1 MQTYKENA
9 DVLTNLCK
17 LCILYTY
24 SSNLMNSEYSFW
36 YLYGSIKKK
45 KPAGDIGNMNE
56 RQDTAKRKRQKIT
69 DNKSEITERSGRY
82 DKAEKDVRE
91 QAEKQR
97 VRGRGIFGDRFDVAD
112 DGRHDAFGYNI
123 YGDRLG

>member
-1 MQTYKENA
+1 MLIYKETA
-9 DVLTNLCK
+9 YVLTNLCK

-24 SSNLMNSEYSFW
+24 SSNLVNSEYSFIRTDKEKSA
-36 YLYGSIKKK
+36 YKTV
-45 KPAGDIGNMNE
+45 NE
-56 RQDTAKRKRQKIT
+56 RQDTAKRKRQKNT

-91 QAEKQR
+91 QAEEQR
-97 VRGRGIFGDRFDVAD
+97 VRGRSIFGDRFDVAD